1 MTLLPTPRRNFS
13 PWYQVVSRLMATEEP
28 DGLPGRSVG
37 RSRPGA
43 ERFTR
48 PTGGHAGPMARRRC
62 PSTSRSPRTWPV
74 TATGGRRIVF
84 DTEADMSVP
93 AYLLVP
99 DGRRRAGLGGAGRPR
114 ARTGQVPDLRPR
126 RPRGRPRQRLRR
138 RAGPPRP
145 CGPGPGPAVLRRAG
159 RLEPRRPLRLRHQPG
174 PPGHG
179 RVEPAHPEPLGP
191 GARPRRARGP
201 STGRPGPDRR
211 GRLLLRGDDDAVPGR
226 HRPSGGRRRG
236 QRLLLVVVRG
246 AQGPVEHVRLP
257 GALRD
262 AGPHGA
268 RRPGGT
274 GGPPPAAGRE
284 RPRRPPVPAG
294 RLGGRPG
301 PVAAALR
308 TRRGRRPSGP

>member
-1 MTLLPTPRRNFS
+1 MGSRSIRRSTTPGPSAS
-13 PWYQVVSRLMATEEP
+13 PSDWRTCWP
-28 DGLPGRSVG
+28 HG
-37 RSRPGA
+37 
-43 ERFTR
+43 
-48 PTGGHAGPMARRRC
+48 RRRC

-74 TATGGRRIVF
+74 TATGGRGSSSTPRR
-84 DTEADMSVP
+84 TCRSRPTCWCPTGEA
-93 AYLLVP
+93 
-99 DGRRRAGLGGAGRPR
+99 RRARRCWPSTGTDRASPGSAASTTPRPPR
-114 ARTGQVPDLRPR
+114 AATTPPNWPAAGHVVLAPDLRCF
-126 RPRGRPRQRLRR
+126 GE
-138 RAGPPRP
+138 RADWNPDDHY
-145 CGPGPGPAVLRRAG
+145 A
-159 RLEPRRPLRLRHQPG
+159 LRHQPG

-179 RVEPAHPEPLGP
+179 RVEPTHPEPLGP
-191 GARPRRARGP
+191 GARPGRARGP

-211 GRLLLRGDDDAVPGR
+211 GRLLLRGDDVAVPGG

-236 QRLLLVVVRG
+236 QRVLLVVVRG

-268 RRPGGT
+268 RRPRGT
-274 GGPPPAAGRE
+274 GGPPPTAGRE

-308 TRRGRRPSGP
+308 ARRGRRPSGPRRLRR